1 MNTEY
6 IDIHKHLVE
15 ECRTGS
21 RKAQYELYKLYARAM
36 FGVAMRILNSQGEAE
51 DVLQDSFLDAFQKI
65 DTFKG
70 DSTFGSWLKRIVIN
84 KSLNLL
90 KKRRLEFQDIE
101 KHDFRDDSD
110 TEQEQAETESE
121 KLNKIHQAIQL
132 LPDGFRTVLTL
143 YLIEEYSHKQI
154 AEVLNITES
163 TSKSQL
169 NRAKAKLKEILETL

>member
-1 MNTEY
+1 
-6 IDIHKHLVE
+6 
-15 ECRTGS
+15 
-21 RKAQYELYKLYARAM
+21 M
-36 FGVAMRILNSQGEAE
+36 FSVAMRILNSQGEAE
-51 DVLQDSFLDAFQKI
+51 DILQDSFLDAFQKI

-101 KHDFRDDSD
+101 KHDFKDDSD

>member
-1 MNTEY
+1 
-6 IDIHKHLVE
+6 
-15 ECRTGS
+15 
-21 RKAQYELYKLYARAM
+21 M